1 MHIILK
7 RQYQE
12 ENPMVQ
18 VTADESLCFASYMLP
33 CLEGGYRIGIILTG
47 LYPFKCNILQAY
59 FASFLLGPDFNH
71 CLVFLHM
78 NRCIV
83 IYLTSPLSVI

>member
-12 ENPMVQ
+12 ENPMAQ

-47 LYPFKCNILQAY
+47 LFWG
-59 FASFLLGPDFNH
+59 FL
-71 CLVFLHM
+71 
-78 NRCIV
+78 
-83 IYLTSPLSVI
+83 PL